1 MARLR
6 SGVEARIAAS
16 AERRPSFRRTG
27 WALALHTRWVGMA
40 TGGGFAI
47 MAGLLIGAMYT
58 SAPVSDSVLTLLQPA
73 PIHVWP
79 D

>member
-47 MAGLLIGAMYT
+47 AAGLLFGAIYSSDPAT
-58 SAPVSDSVLTLLQPA
+58 DSVLTLLQPA
-73 PIHVWP
+73 PIHVWA

>member
-1 MARLR
+1 
-6 SGVEARIAAS
+6 
-16 AERRPSFRRTG
+16 
-27 WALALHTRWVGMA
+27 MA

-47 MAGLLIGAMYT
+47 AAGLLIGAIYSSDPAT
-58 SAPVSDSVLTLLQPA
+58 DSVLTLLQPA